1 MESTGKTV
9 WYKVLSL
16 GFQLD
21 SLNKDGGN
29 ALVKCK
35 TILQL
40 SYQYGRSLTMM
51 DITYEYN
58 YNIMNTVGSYGRGG
72 NYLW

>member
-1 MESTGKTV
+1 LESTGKIV
-9 WYKVLSL
+9 WYKLLSL

-35 TILQL
+35 KIWQL
-40 SYQYGRSLTMM
+40 SYQYGRSL
-51 DITYEYN
+51 
-58 YNIMNTVGSYGRGG
+58 
-72 NYLW
+72 